1 MSCCRPAVLPP
12 AAHAA
17 LGIGLCVVLAHGR
30 GAERRAGLQ
39 AGGSGGL
46 VPPPAGRW
54 RSWSSAATERRAE
67 ATVAWL
73 QFAAVRPSLV
83 HGRGS

>member
-12 AAHAA
+12 PAHAA
-17 LGIGLCVVLAHGR
+17 LGIGPCGVLAHGR

-39 AGGSGGL
+39 AGGARGL
-46 VPPPAGRW
+46 VPPP
-54 RSWSSAATERRAE
+54 TERRAG

-73 QFAAVRPSLV
+73 RFAAVRPSLV
-83 HGRGS
+83 RGRGR

>member
-17 LGIGLCVVLAHGR
+17 LGIGPCVVLAHGR

-46 VPPPAGRW
+46 VPPPAGGARGLVPPP
-54 RSWSSAATERRAE
+54 TERRAG

-73 QFAAVRPSLV
+73 RFAAVRPSLI
-83 HGRGS
+83 HGRGR